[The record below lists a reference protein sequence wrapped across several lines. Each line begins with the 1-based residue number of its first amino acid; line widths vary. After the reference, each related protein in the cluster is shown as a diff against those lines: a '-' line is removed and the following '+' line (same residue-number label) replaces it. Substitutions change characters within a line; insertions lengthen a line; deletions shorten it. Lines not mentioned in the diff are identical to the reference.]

1 LAPPLS
7 TGNSLIDVASTD
19 STQGH
24 LEPAQSSRRALVE
37 EMLVDVDLEAAI
49 TVHKAQVIVVVTN
62 NGQVNYLRSTQ
73 LSHKHKHK

>member
-1 LAPPLS
+1 
-7 TGNSLIDVASTD
+7 
-19 STQGH
+19 
-24 LEPAQSSRRALVE
+24 
-37 EMLVDVDLEAAI
+37 MLVDVDLEAAI